1 MTLSLKW
8 RVARQWVT
16 IAAITAAASCGSGST
31 GPSNGPTPAGI
42 VVVAG
47 DKQTGTVGQALA
59 QPLVIKVTDQSG
71 AAVSGFTVSWTVSGG
86 GGSMSVASNQTDALG
101 QAQVTWTL
109 GHVAGSNKDTALAHA
124 GGQSAS
130 FIASADAGPPTQITV
145 VSGNGQTGLV
155 GQPLAQPLVVTVGDQ
170 YGNGTINVA
179 VEWTVTAGAGGVSAA
194 SVTTNAQGQASVT
207 WTLGPDSGTSRDSAQ
222 ASAPGLA
229 GSPATFVASGAT
241 TAIYT
246 DPAAFAQATASR
258 GTPTIVNFDEL
269 DASPVNNTV
278 AGRTPFD
285 GGHYASQGFTF
296 ASPGGYPLF
305 IAPSGLPWNTSNS
318 LSVGRFPYE
327 SDTAQTATDDA
338 DSLLVTL
345 NPGCSAVSFQL
356 LDIGI
361 GANGTAGP
369 ADSVKFLDASGKVVQ
384 QAALPHDYTSY
395 RAFVGVV
402 STTQVVTTI
411 LVAEAAHNGDD
422 VDYDDFRCYP

>member
-1 MTLSLKW
+1 MAAPITVPRRWLTLA
-8 RVARQWVT
+8 VV
-16 IAAITAAASCGSGST
+16 TAAASCGGSGST
-31 GPSNGPTPAGI
+31 GPSNAPTPAAI
-42 VVVAG
+42 DVVAG
-47 DKQTGTVGQALA
+47 DKQTGTVGQTLP
-59 QPLVIKVTDQSG
+59 QPLVIKVTDRSG
-71 AAVSGFTVSWTVSGG
+71 AAVAGSTVSWTVSTG
-86 GGSMSVASNQTDALG
+86 GGSVSAASNQTDAQG

-109 GHVAGSNKDTALAHA
+109 GHAAGANNNTAVARAGVLTAAFA
-124 GGQSAS
+124 
-130 FIASADAGPPTQITV
+130 ASANAGQPAQLSITG
-145 VSGNGQTGLV
+145 GNGQTGLV
-155 GQPLAQPLVVTVGDQ
+155 VQPLPQPLVVAVGDQ
-170 YGNGTINVA
+170 YGNANVNVSVA
-179 VEWTVTAGAGGVSAA
+179 WAVTAGGGGISAS

-207 WTLGPDSGTSRDSAQ
+207 CTLGPDSGTSRDSAQ

-246 DPAAFAQATASR
+246 DPAAFAQVTAGR
-258 GTPTIVNFDEL
+258 GAPTIVSFDEL

-285 GGHYASQGFTF
+285 GSHYASQGFVF

-305 IAPSGLPWNTSNS
+305 IAPGGLFWNASNS
-318 LSVGRFPYE
+318 LSVGRFPYQT
-327 SDTAQTATDDA
+327 DTSQSATDDA

-345 NPGCSAVSFQL
+345 SPGCAAVSFEL

-361 GANGTAGP
+361 GANGTASP

-384 QAALPHDYTSY
+384 QAALPRDYTSY
-395 RAFVGVV
+395 RAFVGIV

-422 VDYDDFRCYP
+422 VDYDYFRCYP